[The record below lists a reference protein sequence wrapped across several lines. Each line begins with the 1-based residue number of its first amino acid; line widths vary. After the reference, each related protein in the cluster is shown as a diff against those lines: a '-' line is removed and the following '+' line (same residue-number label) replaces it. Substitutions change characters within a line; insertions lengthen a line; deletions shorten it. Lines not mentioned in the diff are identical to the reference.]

1 LRIARLPYEE
11 TAADSTVTV
20 VKQRMNEI
28 VERYQRE
35 FARYFGAERAF
46 AFWKG
51 RVGLYAI
58 LRALD
63 VGDGDEVVLPGYT
76 CVMNVNPIKYV
87 GAKPIYVDIE
97 PETFN
102 MNVELL
108 ADKITDKTKVIIA
121 QHTYGYPCDMDA
133 IMSIAGRRD
142 IPVIED
148 CCLALGSRY
157 KRKLVGTFG
166 LAAYFS
172 FQWNKPY
179 TTGLGGM
186 VITSDADL
194 GRRIESLTAGEMCEP
209 SAKEVFM
216 LRAQLAVYRLLIY
229 PRTTALAQRLFR
241 YLTKKGAVVGSS
253 STSEFEPVKADDFFK
268 GLSSAQ
274 ARSGMRQ
281 LRKVDHNIAHRL
293 SMALRYDV
301 LLKDRGFKSRSYDG
315 GKMRPAMVRYP
326 VRVAKKDEAL
336 EQAAGDGIELGSWF
350 ECPLH
355 PIETPLESYD
365 YRAGMCPEAEKAARE
380 VVNLPLHAR
389 AQEETLRKSVDF
401 ITRFGPAQPNSTKA

>member
-1 LRIARLPYEE
+1 
-11 TAADSTVTV
+11 
-20 VKQRMNEI
+20 MNKI
-28 VERYQRE
+28 VEKYQRE

-51 RVGLYAI
+51 RVGLYSL

-63 VGDGDEVVLPGYT
+63 VGDGNEVVLPGYT

-87 GAKPIYVDIE
+87 GARPVYVDIE

-102 MNVELL
+102 MNVDLL
-108 ADKITDKTKVIIA
+108 QDKITDKTKVIIA

-133 IMSIAGRRD
+133 IMSIAAKRN

-148 CCLALGSRY
+148 CCLAFGSWY

-166 LAAYFS
+166 VAAYFS

-194 GRRIESLTAGEMCEP
+194 AGRIESLCSEEMCEP
-209 SAKEVFM
+209 SAREVLM
-216 LRAQLAVYRLLIY
+216 LRAQLIVYRLLVY
-229 PRTTALAQRLFR
+229 PRTAALAQRLFR

-253 STSEFEPVKADDFFK
+253 NVSEFEPVKADDFFK
-268 GLSSAQ
+268 GISAAQ
-274 ARSGMRQ
+274 ARSGLRQ
-281 LRKVDHNIAHRL
+281 LKKIDRNIAHRL

-301 LLKDRGFKSRSYDG
+301 LLKEKALESRSYDG
-315 GKMRPAMVRYP
+315 GMMRPVMVRYP
-326 VRVAKKDEAL
+326 VRVAEKAEAL
-336 EQAAGDGIELGSWF
+336 EQAAAVGIEVGSWF

-355 PIETPLESYD
+355 PIETPLVSYD
-365 YRAGMCPEAEKAARE
+365 YASGMCPEAEKAARE
-380 VVNLPLHAR
+380 VVNLPLHQR
-389 AQEETLRKSVDF
+389 THEEILRQSVDF
-401 ITRFGPAQPNSTKA
+401 IARFANGDN